1 MKGALRVATALLIM
15 AMIYI
20 LVGFVYVAGAVL
32 AWKAAHRDMAGV
44 YALNAGL
51 HWALGGCHWLGLA

>member
-1 MKGALRVATALLIM
+1 MLVLNTLTHHPSV
-15 AMIYI
+15 MIYI